1 MEILVVGGGVIG
13 LSISLDLLLAGHKV
27 KVFVRDKNEPAS
39 LVAGGML
46 APFSEGL
53 EGDFLRF
60 SVESLRLWHEY
71 LDRIKDVSKR
81 SVFFSEGILRI
92 ALNDREEE
100 ELRSKVKEYSAE
112 LCQNVVSYETQELR
126 SEFPYISESVKYAVL
141 YGDEGNV
148 DTEELMEA
156 LTKAVENLGGEIL
169 YEDIVRV
176 QKSGDSIE
184 RIYTIFD
191 DYFGDFYVFATGA
204 WLKEHFEFPVFPVKG
219 QILKIDCPI
228 KDYVIYSSK
237 AYIIPREKDV
247 LIGATTEDKGF
258 DKSKTL
264 GGVKALSSGAIEVI
278 PSLKEAQILDIKV
291 GFRPGTPDGMP
302 IFYYGENYAVFSGH
316 YRNGILLAPITAEV
330 ALKLI
335 DKGEIS
341 EYFQKFSP
349 YRFK

>member
-13 LSISLDLLLAGHKV
+13 LSIALDLLLAGHKV
-27 KVFVRDKNEPAS
+27 KVFIRDKNEPAS

-46 APFSEGL
+46 APFSEEL

-60 SVESLRLWHEY
+60 SVESLKLWHEY
-71 LDRIKDVSKR
+71 IDRVKDISKR
-81 SVFFSEGILRI
+81 NVFFSEGILRV
-92 ALNDREEE
+92 ALDEKEEE
-100 ELRSKVKEYSAE
+100 ELRKRVKVYSSE
-112 LCQNVVSYETQELR
+112 FCQNLVSYEPQELKR
-126 SEFPYISESVKYAVL
+126 EFPYISEKVRYAVL

-184 RIYTIFD
+184 RIYSIFD
-191 DYFGDFYVFATGA
+191 DYFGDFYVFSTGA
-204 WLKEHFEFPVFPVKG
+204 WLKEHFDFPVFPVKG
-219 QILKIDCPI
+219 QILKIDYPI

-237 AYIIPREKDV
+237 AYIIPKEKDI
-247 LIGATTEDKGF
+247 LIGATSEDKGF

-264 GGVKALSSGAIEVI
+264 GGIKDLASGAIEVR
-278 PSLKEAQILDIKV
+278 PSLEDAQILDIKV
-291 GFRPGTPDGMP
+291 GFRPGTPGGMP

-316 YRNGILLAPITAEV
+316 YRNGILLAPITAKV

-335 DKGEIS
+335 DKGEVS

-349 YRFK
+349 YRFR